1 MENIIGSKIKLQIDQ
16 DDAFD
21 HETGK
26 STIFKS
32 KAEILESIVNEAREI
47 YNRKQKQDGGS

>member
-1 MENIIGSKIKLQIDQ
+1 MENIIGSKIKLPIDQ

-26 STIFKS
+26 STLYTT
-32 KAEILESIVNEAREI
+32 KA
-47 YNRKQKQDGGS
+47 